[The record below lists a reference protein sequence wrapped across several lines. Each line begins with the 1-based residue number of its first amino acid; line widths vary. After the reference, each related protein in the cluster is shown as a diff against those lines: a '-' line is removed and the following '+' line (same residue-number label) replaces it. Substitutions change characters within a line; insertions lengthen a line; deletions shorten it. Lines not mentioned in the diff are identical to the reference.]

1 MADNTHDTD
10 DDATRADRVM
20 GREDEAPSASGGS
33 TRRGSSRLSR
43 DDYLRSD
50 KKSDAQSTEARS
62 TDAGRGSDSS
72 SGAKAGAAGAGV
84 AGAAAA
90 GAAAKS
96 SGDQKSRGS
105 AHSDAGASGSS
116 TSTTAANGADSSART
131 DDERT
136 TVSNTTATRRDSDAG
151 VDNERTQA
159 IDTERTADT
168 ERTRPIDTE
177 RTRNQSRTQPAQDSS
192 NERLYRDSDTDSG
205 DAERTRVQPAPAA
218 AAPTEADRD
227 AERERRRREREQAL
241 GTRRKS
247 DEVAETEPV
256 RKPKRT
262 TDKFFGAFG
271 LFLLRLVVAAIMGG
285 HGLTKLADIGSV
297 QQMLSGQPLVPMPEY
312 AAWVL
317 AICEVL
323 IAVAMVFGLAVRFA
337 GLGTA
342 IIAILALSLIKFAGM
357 QFFEG
362 YTLKGELELLL
373 AAVGIMFLFVG
384 GGSWG
389 FDGMIRR
396 RRAANKS

>member
-159 IDTERTADT
+159 IDTERTQA
-168 ERTRPIDTE
+168 IDTE

>member
-1 MADNTHDTD
+1 MADNTHGTD

-20 GREDEAPSASGGS
+20 GREDEAPSASGGR

-43 DDYLRSD
+43 DDYVRPD
-50 KKSDAQSTEARS
+50 KKSDARS
-62 TDAGRGSDSS
+62 TDAGHGSDSS

-105 AHSDAGASGSS
+105 AHSDAGDSGSS
-116 TSTTAANGADSSART
+116 TSTTAASGADSSART

-136 TVSNTTATRRDSDAG
+136 TVSNTTATRRDSDT
-151 VDNERTQA
+151 ERTQA
-159 IDTERTADT
+159 IDTERTQAIDTAGAADT
-168 ERTRPIDTE
+168 DRTQPIDTD

>member
-1 MADNTHDTD
+1 MADKTHNTD
-10 DDATRADRVM
+10 DDATRADRLM
-20 GREDEAPSASGGS
+20 GREDESVTGSGDRRGS
-33 TRRGSSRLSR
+33 GRRGSSRLSR
-43 DDYLRSD
+43 SDYARDAD
-50 KKSDAQSTEARS
+50 KASGAQS
-62 TDAGRGSDSS
+62 
-72 SGAKAGAAGAGV
+72 AAPAADGAG
-84 AGAAAA
+84 
-90 GAAAKS
+90 
-96 SGDQKSRGS
+96 
-105 AHSDAGASGSS
+105 HSDAGATGSS
-116 TSTTAANGADSSART
+116 TSTTAAAGAASSSART

-136 TVSNTTATRRDSDAG
+136 NVSNTTTRGDA
-151 VDNERTQA
+151 DNERTQA
-159 IDTERTADT
+159 IDTERTQPVDT
-168 ERTRPIDTE
+168 ERTRAADGDRTQPLDTD
-177 RTRNQSRTQPAQDSS
+177 RTRNQSRTTRGAEDRTRD
-192 NERLYRDSDTDSG
+192 ERLYRDSDG
-205 DAERTRVQPAPAA
+205 DAERTRMQPAPAA
-218 AAPTEADRD
+218 AAGQDEVDRD
-227 AERERRRREREQAL
+227 AERERRRREREEAL

-247 DEVAETEPV
+247 GEVAETEPV

-285 HGLTKLADIGSV
+285 HGLTKLSDIGSV

-323 IAVAMVFGLAVRFA
+323 IAIAMVFGLAVRFA

-342 IIAILALSLIKFAGM
+342 IIAILALSLVKFAGM

-389 FDGMIRR
+389 FDGALRR
-396 RRAANKS
+396 RKSAAKS

>member
-1 MADNTHDTD
+1 MADKTHDTAD
-10 DDATRADRVM
+10 DGTRADRLM
-20 GREDEAPSASGGS
+20 GREDDTVAGSERRGS

-43 DDYLRSD
+43 SDYTRGADDAASAD
-50 KKSDAQSTEARS
+50 DVARA
-62 TDAGRGSDSS
+62 DRGSGS
-72 SGAKAGAAGAGV
+72 
-84 AGAAAA
+84 
-90 GAAAKS
+90 
-96 SGDQKSRGS
+96 GS
-105 AHSDAGASGSS
+105 AASATDRVGHSDAGATGSS
-116 TSTTAANGADSSART
+116 TSTTAAAGAASSSART

-136 TVSNTTATRRDSDAG
+136 NVSNSTAGGD

-159 IDTERTADT
+159 IDTERTQAIDT
-168 ERTRPIDTE
+168 ERTRGGDSDRTQPIDTE
-177 RTRNQSRTQPAQDSS
+177 RTRNQSRVREPEDR
-192 NERLYRDSDTDSG
+192 NRDDRLYRDADDGS
-205 DAERTRVQPAPAA
+205 ERTRVQPAPAA
-218 AAPTEADRD
+218 AASGEVDRD
-227 AERERRRREREQAL
+227 AERERRRREREEAL

-285 HGLTKLADIGSV
+285 HGLTKLSDIGSV

-323 IAVAMVFGLAVRFA
+323 IAVAMVFGVAVRFA

-342 IIAILALSLIKFAGM
+342 VIAILALSLVKFAGM

-389 FDGMIRR
+389 FDGALRR
-396 RRAANKS
+396 RKSAAKS